1 MNEFENNNGF
11 HNENLENNQINE
23 VSSNEA
29 GNSNAYDGGV
39 AVDVTP
45 VEETAVHEQRESHR
59 YSYKEQGTGG
69 RSERYNNDID
79 HHRDSYNNS
88 YADAEN
94 TYSNSYNNSYADT
107 ENNNSNSYNSSYNEE
122 ENRYNNSYSNN
133 YSNNNGNYYSN
144 IPPEPDKRRRQKKNG
159 KGNENRN
166 GMGKKVAKLVASA
179 AVFGLVAGACFV
191 GVSVAKDKLY
201 PSVADKI
208 ETTSGTTSAK
218 SNTSSSGSSSSQN
231 VATVVNE
238 VMPSVVSITSTIQSS
253 SYYGFG
259 TQESEGAGSGF
270 IIAKTKDALMIAT
283 NNHVVS
289 DATSLTVGFVDDT
302 TAKATVVG
310 TDSSA
315 DLAVI
320 SVKLTDIKDSTA
332 SKIKVATLGSSD
344 DLKVGEEVVAI
355 GNALGYGQSV
365 TTGVVSAKNREVSLT
380 DGTMNLLQTDA
391 AINPGNSGGVLINMD
406 GQVVGINNAK
416 LEDTSVEGMGYAI
429 PITTAKTILTDLM
442 NASSVSTKDAAFLG
456 VVGRDINESYSSAL
470 GIPSGIYVS
479 QVVSGS
485 PAEKAGISAGDV
497 ITKFEGNNVSTMSG
511 LKEKLAIKKANTK
524 VKITFKRSD
533 QSGTYKEKTVTVTLG
548 KKSDFKDVTTDSSN
562 DNSNSDSDSNNNS
575 NNGNSNGNS
584 SNGNSN
590 GNSGNSNG
598 NSGNY
603 GYGYGYGNGNS
614 GNSSDGYTN
623 PYEYFFGN
631 NY

>member
-1 MNEFENNNGF
+1 MNEFENGF
-11 HNENLENNQINE
+11 HNENLENNRINNQE
-23 VSSNEA
+23 N
-29 GNSNAYDGGV
+29 NSQQV
-39 AVDVTP
+39 AIDVTP
-45 VEETAVHEQRESHR
+45 IEESVTQENTESHR
-59 YSYKEQGTGG
+59 YSYREQGTGG
-69 RSERYNNDID
+69 S
-79 HHRDSYNNS
+79 SYQYDNG
-88 YADAEN
+88 
-94 TYSNSYNNSYADT
+94 
-107 ENNNSNSYNSSYNEE
+107 NNSNDT
-122 ENRYNNSYSNN
+122 YNNSYSSHGWRDESTYNN
-133 YSNNNGNYYSN
+133 ENYYGN
-144 IPPEPDKRRRQKKNG
+144 IPPEPDKRRRQRKNG
-159 KGNENRN
+159 SKNNKN
-166 GMGKKVAKLVASA
+166 GMGKKAAKLVASA

-201 PSVADKI
+201 PSTADRI

-218 SNTSSSGSSSSQN
+218 SETSSSGSSSSSSN
-231 VATVVNE
+231 VASVVNE

-253 SYYGFG
+253 NYYGFG

-270 IIAKTKDALMIAT
+270 IVAKTKDNLMIAT

-289 DATSLTVGFVDDT
+289 DATSLTVGFADDT

-320 SVKLTDIKDSTA
+320 SVKLSDIKDSTA

-365 TTGVVSAKNREVSLT
+365 TTGVVSAKNREISLT

-511 LKEKLAIKKANTK
+511 LKEKLALKKANTK
-524 VKITFKRSD
+524 VKITFKRAN

-548 KKSDFKDVTTDSSN
+548 KKSDFSDVTTDNSSDSSN
-562 DNSNSDSDSNNNS
+562 DSNNNS
-575 NNGNSNGNS
+575 NNGNN
-584 SNGNSN
+584 NGNSN

-598 NSGNY
+598 NSGD
-603 GYGYGYGNGNS
+603 YGYGNGNS
-614 GNSSDGYTN
+614 GNDNGNGNGYIN

>member
-11 HNENLENNQINE
+11 HNENVENNPINE
-23 VSSNEA
+23 VNSNEEY
-29 GNSNAYDGGV
+29 SNGELT
-39 AVDVTP
+39 VDVTP
-45 VEETAVHEQRESHR
+45 TEETAVHEQAESHR

-69 RSERYNNDID
+69 NSGRYDYGNDS
-79 HHRDSYNNS
+79 H
-88 YADAEN
+88 
-94 TYSNSYNNSYADT
+94 YSNSYSDSYNDNYSNT
-107 ENNNSNSYNSSYNEE
+107 YNNNS
-122 ENRYNNSYSNN
+122 
-133 YSNNNGNYYSN
+133 NYYSN
-144 IPPEPDKRRRQKKNG
+144 IPPEPDKRRRKRKNDDNNKNG
-159 KGNENRN
+159 SGI
-166 GMGKKVAKLVASA
+166 GKKIAKLVASA
-179 AVFGLVAGACFV
+179 AIFGLVAGTCFV
-191 GVSVAKDKLY
+191 GVSVVKDKFY
-201 PSVADKI
+201 PSTADKI
-208 ETTSGTTSAK
+208 ETTSGTTSSK
-218 SNTSSSGSSSSQN
+218 KETSSGSGSNSQN
-231 VATVVNE
+231 VASVVNE

-253 SYYGFG
+253 NYYGFG

-270 IIAKTKDALMIAT
+270 IIAKTKDSLMIAT

-289 DATSLTVGFVDDT
+289 DATTLTVGFVDDT

-320 SVKLTDIKDSTA
+320 SVKIKDIKDSTA

-442 NASSVSTKDAAFLG
+442 NAGSVSTKDAAFLG

-497 ITKFEGNNVSTMSG
+497 IVKFEGNNVSTMSG

-524 VKITFKRSD
+524 VKITFKRAN
-533 QSGTYKEKTVTVTLG
+533 QSGTYEEKTVTVTLG
-548 KKSDFKDVTTDSSN
+548 KKSDFKNVTTD
-562 DNSNSDSDSNNNS
+562 NSSDSSESDDSS

-584 SNGNSN
+584 NNGNNN

-598 NSGNY
+598 NSGNG
-603 GYGYGYGNGNS
+603 GYGYDNGNG
-614 GNSSDGYTN
+614 GNSSDGYMN
-623 PYEYFFGN
+623 PYDYFFGN

>member
-1 MNEFENNNGF
+1 MNEFENGF
-11 HNENLENNQINE
+11 HNENLENNRINNQE
-23 VSSNEA
+23 N
-29 GNSNAYDGGV
+29 NSQQV
-39 AVDVTP
+39 AIDVTP
-45 VEETAVHEQRESHR
+45 IEESVTQENTESHR
-59 YSYKEQGTGG
+59 YSYREQGTGG
-69 RSERYNNDID
+69 
-79 HHRDSYNNS
+79 
-88 YADAEN
+88 
-94 TYSNSYNNSYADT
+94 
-107 ENNNSNSYNSSYNEE
+107 SSYQYDNG
-122 ENRYNNSYSNN
+122 NNCNDTYNNSYSSHGWRDESTYNN
-133 YSNNNGNYYSN
+133 ENYYGN
-144 IPPEPDKRRRQKKNG
+144 IPPEPDKRRRQRKNG
-159 KGNENRN
+159 SKNNKN
-166 GMGKKVAKLVASA
+166 GMGKKAAKLVASA

-201 PSVADKI
+201 PSTADRI

-218 SNTSSSGSSSSQN
+218 SETSSSGSSSSSSN
-231 VATVVNE
+231 VASVVNE

-253 SYYGFG
+253 NYYGFG

-270 IIAKTKDALMIAT
+270 IVAKTKDNLMIAT

-320 SVKLTDIKDSTA
+320 SVKIKDIKDSTA

-365 TTGVVSAKNREVSLT
+365 TTGVVSAKNREVFLT

-442 NASSVSTKDAAFLG
+442 NANSVSTKDAAFLG

-511 LKEKLAIKKANTK
+511 LKEKLVLKKANTK
-524 VKITFKRSD
+524 VKITFKRAN
-533 QSGTYKEKTVTVTLG
+533 QSGTYEEKTVTVTLG
-548 KKSDFKDVTTDSSN
+548 KKSDFSDVTTDNSSDSSN
-562 DNSNSDSDSNNNS
+562 DSNNNS
-575 NNGNSNGNS
+575 NNGNN
-584 SNGNSN
+584 NGNSN

-598 NSGNY
+598 NSGD
-603 GYGYGYGNGNS
+603 YGYGNGNF
-614 GNSSDGYTN
+614 GNDNGNGYIN

>member
-1 MNEFENNNGF
+1 MNEFENGF
-11 HNENLENNQINE
+11 HNENLENNRINNQE
-23 VSSNEA
+23 N
-29 GNSNAYDGGV
+29 NSQQV
-39 AVDVTP
+39 AIDVTP
-45 VEETAVHEQRESHR
+45 IEESVTQENTESHR
-59 YSYKEQGTGG
+59 YSYREQGTGG
-69 RSERYNNDID
+69 
-79 HHRDSYNNS
+79 
-88 YADAEN
+88 
-94 TYSNSYNNSYADT
+94 
-107 ENNNSNSYNSSYNEE
+107 SSYQYDNG
-122 ENRYNNSYSNN
+122 NNCNDTYNNSYSSHGWRDESTYNN
-133 YSNNNGNYYSN
+133 ENYYGN
-144 IPPEPDKRRRQKKNG
+144 IPPEPDKRRRQRKNG
-159 KGNENRN
+159 SKNNKN
-166 GMGKKVAKLVASA
+166 GMGKKAAKLVASA

-201 PSVADKI
+201 PSTADRI

-218 SNTSSSGSSSSQN
+218 SETSSSGSSSSSSN
-231 VATVVNE
+231 VASVVNE

-253 SYYGFG
+253 NYYGFG

-270 IIAKTKDALMIAT
+270 IVAKTKDNLMIAT

-289 DATSLTVGFVDDT
+289 DATSLTVGFADDT

-320 SVKLTDIKDSTA
+320 SVKIKDIKESTA

-511 LKEKLAIKKANTK
+511 LKEKLALKKANTK
-524 VKITFKRSD
+524 VKITFKRAN
-533 QSGTYKEKTVTVTLG
+533 QSGTYEEKTVTVTLG
-548 KKSDFKDVTTDSSN
+548 KKSDFSDVTTDNSSDSSN
-562 DNSNSDSDSNNNS
+562 DSNNNS
-575 NNGNSNGNS
+575 NNGNN
-584 SNGNSN
+584 NGNSN

-598 NSGNY
+598 NSGD
-603 GYGYGYGNGNS
+603 YGYGNGNF
-614 GNSSDGYTN
+614 GNDNGNGYIN